1 MIANF
6 VESFRDT
13 AQMLTLIGH
22 SSMLP
27 VVEHTGYAD
36 HLINPWRL
44 DPNTLKFTLKGNLPY
59 DENLT
64 EPQTSLLRFMLAQ
77 PYSRDMVCS
86 MLNLQ
91 KHHKQRCDALEEQMV
106 FLIIT
111 ALERSEQESTMTDI
125 NGYTDDT
132 QSPSHWLWLHLSSQ
146 LIYFILFQFANF
158 SNIVLSLHDKLL
170 TRDLKKGRHH
180 LMWVLLQFISGSIQR
195 NPVSI

>member
-1 MIANF
+1 
-6 VESFRDT
+6 
-13 AQMLTLIGH
+13 MLTLIGH
-22 SSMLP
+22 SHMLP

-36 HLINPWRL
+36 QLINPWRL

-59 DENLT
+59 DENLV
-64 EPQTSLLRFMLAQ
+64 EPQTSLLLFVLAQ

-91 KHHKQRCDALEEQMV
+91 KQHKQRCDALEEQMV
-106 FLIIT
+106 YLLIT
-111 ALERSEQESTMTDI
+111 AMERSEQEFSTNDSC
-125 NGYTDDT
+125 NYNDDT
-132 QSPSHWLWLHLSSQ
+132 QSPSHWFWLHLSSQ

-170 TRDLKKGRHH
+170 SRDLKKGRDH

-195 NPVSI
+195 NPVSIVFLSVCPIPSIS